1 MPVRMAVDIG
11 GTFVDCI
18 GFDRDTGEV
27 SVEKT
32 PTTPDDPAKGVLAS
46 IDGIDIDSER
56 VEAFVHGTTLGLN
69 AFLEREGARVGLI
82 TNEQFSDILEIGRY
96 DRPAADMYELPY
108 EGSEELVP
116 RRRRVGVPGRID
128 ADGSIAEDL
137 DESAVAHAVDGLV
150 EDEGVEAIAVCL
162 LHSYQN
168 PSHERRVAAIVADR
182 HPDVSV
188 SVSTDITQEYRE
200 YERTSTTVLDAYI
213 KPIFESYVTDL
224 ESDLRDR
231 GIDGRFLITRSGGG
245 ALAAANAKSAPVHT
259 ILSGPAGGL
268 IGASAVGELL
278 DEPNLIAADMGGTSL
293 DTCVVRDG
301 SPAVAYETS
310 LGHVPVMLPVYDIR
324 TIGAGGGSIAWLDE
338 GLLKVGPESA
348 GADPG
353 PVCYDRGGTAPTV
366 TDAAVTLGYLDPA
379 AFLGGEME
387 LAADSARTAIERELA
402 DPLGMDVQS
411 ASEGIYEVTRAKTS
425 NALREITV
433 EKGLDPRDF
442 SMVAYGGAGPMFMP
456 LVAREVGVETVIV
469 PQAPALFSAWG
480 MLMAE
485 VVYDFSKTVVRQL
498 DGMSVE
504 ELDGQFRDLEA
515 EARETL
521 AGEGIPEENR
531 VFERSVAMR
540 YYGQE
545 HSVVVSADDI
555 SSLGDLESAFEME
568 HESQYGHTMDDPA
581 EVVHLRVRGRGET
594 ERPEVRSE
602 DPSEDPSP
610 VGTRDAYCFAKE
622 RRTEFAVYKRGPLG
636 AGADIDGPAI
646 VREPTTTVVLQS
658 DQAASVTRYGH
669 LLISGGEQS

>member
-1 MPVRMAVDIG
+1 
-11 GTFVDCI
+11 
-18 GFDRDTGEV
+18 
-27 SVEKT
+27 
-32 PTTPDDPAKGVLAS
+32 
-46 IDGIDIDSER
+46 
-56 VEAFVHGTTLGLN
+56 
-69 AFLEREGARVGLI
+69 
-82 TNEQFSDILEIGRY
+82 
-96 DRPAADMYELPY
+96 
-108 EGSEELVP
+108 
-116 RRRRVGVPGRID
+116 
-128 ADGSIAEDL
+128 
-137 DESAVAHAVDGLV
+137 
-150 EDEGVEAIAVCL
+150 
-162 LHSYQN
+162 
-168 PSHERRVAAIVADR
+168 
-182 HPDVSV
+182 VSV

-353 PVCYDRGGTAPTV
+353 PVCYDRGVTAPTV

-622 RRTEFAVYKRGPLG
+622 RRTEFAVYERGPLG